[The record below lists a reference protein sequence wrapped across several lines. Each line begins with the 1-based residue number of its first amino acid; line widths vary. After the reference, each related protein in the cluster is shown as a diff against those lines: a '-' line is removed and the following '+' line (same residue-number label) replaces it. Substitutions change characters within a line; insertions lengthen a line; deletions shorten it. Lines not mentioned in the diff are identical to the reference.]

1 MLKLDTHA
9 HWFPQEWVDTIVNE
23 GPKNGVEISR
33 NEQGRIVA
41 SRSEEHTS
49 ELQSH

>member
-33 NEQGRIVA
+33 NEQEIGRAHV
-41 SRSEEHTS
+41 
-49 ELQSH
+49 

>member
-1 MLKLDTHA
+1 MLDKLDQLYPVRYTV
-9 HWFPQEWVDTIVNE
+9 FI
-23 GPKNGVEISR
+23 
-33 NEQGRIVA
+33 A